1 MSPRQT
7 SRSLRL
13 FFATDLH
20 ASDRCF
26 RKFVAAAQFYDAD
39 LLVLGGDL
47 AGKKLVALRRRLSG
61 GYEVQEQIGPRFLAT
76 EQEAS
81 DYEKVLADTG
91 TYTARLDDEHALT
104 PTERNNLVE
113 TAAIARLEAWVAYAD
128 KRLRTTGM
136 RIVVIAGNDDPI
148 SFDHVLRDSEVWL
161 NADGRVVEVGNGL
174 QIAGFGYS
182 TPTPWNTPRE
192 LLDEQID
199 VRLGNILGAVDP
211 NKELILNVHVPPYG
225 SGLDTCPVLDDD
237 LRPVMGAGGPLTAP
251 VGSQAVRR
259 LITQTQPLLGLHG
272 HVHEARGTTRIGRT
286 LCANPGSQ
294 YSQGRLLGFLAVVTG
309 NKVKD
314 WMLTEG

>member
-1 MSPRQT
+1 MPARQS

-26 RKFVAAAQFYDAD
+26 RKFVAAAQFYEAD

-47 AGKKLVALRRRLSG
+47 AGKKLVALRRRLIG
-61 GYEVQEQIGPRFLAT
+61 GYEVQEQPRPRVLAT
-76 EQEAS
+76 DQEAA
-81 DYEKVLADTG
+81 DYEKALADTG
-91 TYTARLDDEHALT
+91 TYTTRLDDGHALT
-104 PTERNNLVE
+104 PTERHHLVE
-113 TAAIARLEAWVAYAD
+113 KVAVARLEEWVAHAE
-128 KRLRTTGM
+128 KRLSGKGI
-136 RIVVIAGNDDPI
+136 RIVVIAGNDDPDA
-148 SFDHVLRDSEVWL
+148 FDRVLRDSKVWL
-161 NADGRVVEVGNGL
+161 NADGRVVQVGDGL

-192 LLDEQID
+192 LSDEQID
-199 VRLGNILGAVDP
+199 VRLGEILNTADP
-211 NKELILNVHVPPYG
+211 SGELILNVHVPPHG
-225 SGLDTCPVLDDD
+225 SGLDTCPVLDKE
-237 LRPVMGAGGPLTAP
+237 LRPIMSAGGPLMAP
-251 VGSQAVRR
+251 VGSRSVRKH
-259 LITQTQPLLGLHG
+259 IMECQPLLGLHG

-294 YSQGRLLGFLAVVTG
+294 YSQGRLLGFLVVVKG